1 MRDLHKLVPMVASGG
16 SGTRT
21 RSWHITAPQVKTRR
35 VMKKMMQIEEDGE
48 DDGEVGKDKL
58 HTSPTMSAIQ
68 ELMFTHSQ
76 TLVLI

>member
-1 MRDLHKLVPMVASGG
+1 
-16 SGTRT
+16 
-21 RSWHITAPQVKTRR
+21 
-35 VMKKMMQIEEDGE
+35 MKKMMQIEEDGE

-58 HTSPTMSAIQ
+58 HTSPIMSAIQ